1 MKLWYVDNRKNLGKP
16 REGVIM
22 KLTVLMDNTTIL
34 DTPYLSESGLSFLI
48 ETDDA
53 KIVFDT
59 GYSPIFLSNAKK
71 MGIDLTDITGVV
83 ISHGHNDHTNG
94 LPALGKLL
102 NRKGLRV
109 PIILHPVCMEKKW
122 WANKDGSLEAI
133 GMPICQDTLK
143 LYYNVMPTTEVTKIG
158 ESLYYLGTIPRYNPS
173 ANEPIGLVANTEG
186 LMEPDY
192 VIDDSAIVYN
202 GENGLVIINGCA
214 HSGLVNIL
222 EYAQRIFPG
231 RPLLAIIGGFHML
244 SKSQAWMEATA
255 SQISAFNPKSIYP
268 CHCTDEASRA
278 YLRNQFQVGTIGVGT
293 ALTFE

>member
-1 MKLWYVDNRKNLGKP
+1 
-16 REGVIM
+16 M

-71 MGIDLTDITGVV
+71 MGIDITDITGVV

-102 NRKGLRV
+102 YHKGQRV
-109 PIILHPVCMEKKW
+109 PVILHPACMEKKW

-133 GMPICQDTLK
+133 GMPIDQDALK

-186 LMEPDY
+186 LMEPDL

-202 GENGLVIINGCA
+202 GEEGLVIINGCA

-222 EYAQRIFPG
+222 EYAQNIFPG
-231 RPLLAIIGGFHML
+231 RPLLAVIGGFHML
-244 SKSQAWMEATA
+244 SKNQAWMEATT
-255 SQISAFNPKSIYP
+255 SKISAFNPKYIYP

-278 YLRNQFQVGTIGVGT
+278 YLRNHFQVGSLGVGT
-293 ALTFE
+293 LLTFE